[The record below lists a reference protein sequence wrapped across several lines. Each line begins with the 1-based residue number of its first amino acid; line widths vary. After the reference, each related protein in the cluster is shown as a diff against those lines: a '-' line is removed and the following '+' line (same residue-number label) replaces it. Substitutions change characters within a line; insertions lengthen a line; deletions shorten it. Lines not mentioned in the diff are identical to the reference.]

1 MCVSLPRSRGDN
13 FVVYVTDV
21 FILNRASR
29 GYDIINIYLG
39 AWGISLI
46 SPRVYFLLI
55 VCLVQPSF

>member
-1 MCVSLPRSRGDN
+1 MCVSLPRARGDN

-46 SPRVYFLLI
+46 SPGVYFLLF
-55 VCLVQPSF
+55 V

>member
-1 MCVSLPRSRGDN
+1 MCVSLLRARGDN

-55 VCLVQPSF
+55 V

>member
-1 MCVSLPRSRGDN
+1 MRVSRPRARGNN

-39 AWGISLI
+39 AWGFFL
-46 SPRVYFLLI
+46 PGEMTDGFLL
-55 VCLVQPSF
+55 

>member
-1 MCVSLPRSRGDN
+1 MCVSLPRARGDN
-13 FVVYVTDV
+13 FVVYVTT
-21 FILNRASR
+21 FILNYASR

-55 VCLVQPSF
+55 V